1 MTAPR
6 TFQLN
11 SGLALQRQA
20 SYVQCMA
27 EHDKVREDRLRR
39 AARRQGLILEKS
51 RRRDPRATDF
61 GAFRIVNEQTSAVVA
76 SGADGGFGLNLDQVE
91 EHLLGDTEQAPPKP

>member
-1 MTAPR
+1 
-6 TFQLN
+6 
-11 SGLALQRQA
+11 
-20 SYVQCMA
+20 MA

-91 EHLLGDTEQAPPKP
+91 AHLLGEPDQGPPKP